1 MTVWFTS
8 DQHFDHPFMSKTFRG
23 FSRTSKHDDQLI
35 RDWNDVVHRGDCVVV
50 LGDVFW
56 TNYQHITAIWGQ
68 LNGSKILVKGNHDH
82 IWLKPTKGLSHHII
96 YEHNY
101 KVKGGRQHIVACH
114 FPMLSWNKKAH
125 GALHVHGDSHGAL
138 PPDWHRM
145 DVGVDVAKV
154 MFGTYRPFSLEE
166 IIYLLKEI

>member
-35 RDWNDVVHRGDCVVV
+35 RDWNDVVLRGDCVVV

-96 YEHNY
+96 YEHKY
-101 KVKGGRQHIVACH
+101 KVKGGSLS
-114 FPMLSWNKKAH
+114 FPNAVVEQEGAWCASRSRPQSWGFTTRLAQD
-125 GALHVHGDSHGAL
+125 GCRGGC
-138 PPDWHRM
+138 
-145 DVGVDVAKV
+145 G
-154 MFGTYRPFSLEE
+154 
-166 IIYLLKEI
+166 